1 MRATP
6 SPMQGRARAGGFTA
20 LRLHSFT
27 ASRRG
32 AGAAGR
38 RVAQSR
44 ATRGGRQSEAT
55 RDADAEPHSRRC
67 RHSRVATCPHSGEGG
82 ETPQEARGLPQ
93 LRVSGRATSRRAAH
107 CPQVAMQP
115 PGDSRRCRRAGDA
128 PRGRRLC
135 SPPVTRRSCRAIATC
150 FGTRGGGGREGTL
163 DSTNRGPDWWL
174 DREGRCVAMK
184 RAGALRR
191 RDWYSHTTGAR
202 DAATQALFSYLT
214 TISCLRLDFVDRLVG
229 KRYMGGS
236 YDRGMPPPCLHG
248 RWRWEQSEALS
259 SEIRGPPR
267 GGARAPRRRFHQR
280 RHAATCD
287 GAPVRDDAR
296 GEEGR
301 GGTLDSLAPARPT
314 RVGRG
319 GAPRIAWRRVGTLAA
334 PCDSRPRRA
343 TAHPRLVPCVSQPT
357 P

>member
-1 MRATP
+1 MQSRTREGAGIAGWRLVRIRGREARRPRRHAAYLSCVSRAARRPGGRRTVHRWLC
-6 SPMQGRARAGGFTA
+6 SPLVTAGDAGGLETHHEAGGFA
-20 LRLHSFT
+20 ARLS
-27 ASRRG
+27 
-32 AGAAGR
+32 
-38 RVAQSR
+38 
-44 ATRGGRQSEAT
+44 
-55 RDADAEPHSRRC
+55 RDARAERLRRASARVEVEDARGHS
-67 RHSRVATCPHSGEGG
+67 
-82 ETPQEARGLPQ
+82 TPQT
-93 LRVSGRATSRRAAH
+93 VAH
-107 CPQVAMQP
+107 DCPQRRTVRP
-115 PGDSRRCRRAGDA
+115 PGGIGGPRR
-128 PRGRRLC
+128 
-135 SPPVTRRSCRAIATC
+135 
-150 FGTRGGGGREGTL
+150 
-163 DSTNRGPDWWL
+163 
-174 DREGRCVAMK
+174 
-184 RAGALRR
+184 ALRR

-319 GAPRIAWRRVGTLAA
+319 GAPRIAWRRVGALAM
-334 PCDSRPRRA
+334 PCGSRPRRA

-357 P
+357 PRE

>member
-1 MRATP
+1 VRATP

-44 ATRGGRQSEAT
+44 TTRGGRQSEAT

-150 FGTRGGGGREGTL
+150 SGTRGGGGREATL

-174 DREGRCVAMK
+174 GREGRFVAVAK
-184 RAGALRR
+184 GAA
-191 RDWYSHTTGAR
+191 S
-202 DAATQALFSYLT
+202 
-214 TISCLRLDFVDRLVG
+214 
-229 KRYMGGS
+229 
-236 YDRGMPPPCLHG
+236 P
-248 RWRWEQSEALS
+248 
-259 SEIRGPPR
+259 
-267 GGARAPRRRFHQR
+267 
-280 RHAATCD
+280 
-287 GAPVRDDAR
+287 
-296 GEEGR
+296 
-301 GGTLDSLAPARPT
+301 
-314 RVGRG
+314 
-319 GAPRIAWRRVGTLAA
+319 
-334 PCDSRPRRA
+334 
-343 TAHPRLVPCVSQPT
+343 
-357 P
+357 